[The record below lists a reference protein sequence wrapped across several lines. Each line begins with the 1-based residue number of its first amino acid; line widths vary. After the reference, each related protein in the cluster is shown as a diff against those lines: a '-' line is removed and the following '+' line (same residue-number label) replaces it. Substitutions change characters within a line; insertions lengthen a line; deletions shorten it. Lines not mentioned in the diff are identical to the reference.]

1 MEKDSNSLK
10 VIKEENVSNKEN
22 DIVTVES
29 NNNQIVEE
37 NTSLNINN
45 SNSLSNDNII
55 ENKNDKKITTNVKKK
70 KKLKTR
76 TKVLIIVIIVCIILT
91 TVLTLLKI
99 KSIND
104 NKNKGEE
111 KIQETIEDAFV
122 TEEKTK
128 KQAEDAIYLCKDFE
142 ETYNQ
147 NDIEI
152 KTVNE
157 GDDPED
163 YSARKFTRISYVQI
177 SGLKDTNIQNKINK
191 EIKELAYSMI
201 KENVSGAD
209 EVSVSVKANY
219 SNVLSL
225 EFSKL
230 SRDFSKLDKVD
241 DIRTDYKIKCLN
253 YNLVTGEK
261 LHLEDLFVSFAPI
274 AAIVSDAAYNAMAWD
289 TNISFDMSEEELDKN
304 TNMDRRDTSNYED
317 ELLAVV
323 NKYKNKKDNIEFCFN
338 ETKLFIYDLLNNEQI
353 SSGRMSIDLMD
364 YIQYLTIFKKYASNN
379 IYTNNDIGMKN
390 IYVYTTPI
398 CTSLLSSKEDLKGIT
413 YGKLTSNLFV
423 DSQST
428 NLNIYNVNDDIDKKV
443 SSDFK
448 TRFNQKINSIKEKS
462 NKNTDKGYV
471 YQCLLSGEFNTYE
484 DEYEPFIKVNIDAT
498 LSEMSRDFFDKNIF
512 KELAKLSVKPKASI
526 DGLLFNEYT
535 KVEGITSKDEKA
547 EYYYD
552 SAGNY
557 LGDNKSVLKK
567 KEIPKVEEN
576 IVTDNQNADDGRG
589 IS

>member
-10 VIKEENVSNKEN
+10 LVKDDTESSNVN
-22 DIVTVES
+22 DLVVVE
-29 NNNQIVEE
+29 NNNNKIVEE
-37 NTSLNINN
+37 NTSLNINDK
-45 SNSLSNDNII
+45 SN

-76 TKVLIIVIIVCIILT
+76 TKVLIIVIVLCIIIT

-122 TEEKTK
+122 TEERTK
-128 KQAEDAIYLCKDFE
+128 KQAEDAIYLCKNFE

-147 NDIEI
+147 NDLEI

-163 YSARKFTRISYVQI
+163 YAARKFTRISYVKI

-201 KENVSGAD
+201 KENISGAD

-230 SRDFSKLDKVD
+230 SRDFSNIDKVD

-261 LHLEDLFVSFAPI
+261 LHLEDLFVSSAPI
-274 AAIVSDAAYNAMAWD
+274 ASIVSDAAYNAMAWD

-317 ELLAVV
+317 ELLAIV
-323 NKYKNKKDNIEFCFN
+323 NRYKNKKGNIEFCFT

-353 SSGRMSIDLMD
+353 LSGRMSINLMD

-398 CTSLLSSKEDLKGIT
+398 CASLLTKKEDLKGIT

-423 DSQST
+423 DAQST
-428 NLNIYNVNDDIDKKV
+428 NLNIYNVSDDIDKKI
-443 SSDFK
+443 SNDFK

-462 NKNTDKGYV
+462 NNNSDKGYV
-471 YQCLLSGEFNTYE
+471 YQCLFSYE
-484 DEYEPFIKVNIDAT
+484 DEYEPFIKVYIDAT

-526 DGLLFNEYT
+526 DGLLFNEYN
-535 KVEGITSKDEKA
+535 KVEGITSKEERI

-552 SAGNY
+552 IDGNY

-576 IVTDNQNADDGRG
+576 IVTDNQNVDDGRG